1 MQRYGLFYEKE
12 ILTMRTIT
20 LMTEARFGKFGEPL
34 APVALPHTWNNLD
47 GQDGGNDYWRGI
59 GTYEI
64 DLPNPTAGKKQ
75 YIEIQGANHVAT
87 VYCNGRELGTHKGGF
102 STFRY
107 DLTPA
112 MKATDNVLTV
122 IVTNAVSDIYPQTA
136 DFTFYGGLYR
146 DVNFIEVNDA
156 HFDLLKDGT
165 AGVFVTPHCSGK
177 TRLDLFPV
185 NAEGAVVSVELK
197 DAEGNV
203 VGAAGAE
210 AEEHVNILIDVAN
223 PHLWHGMEDPYCYTA
238 AASIVK
244 DGNVLD
250 TVTVTYGYRSFSVD
264 PNTGFWLN
272 GKNVPL
278 HGVSRHQD
286 RLDKGWAISKAD
298 HEQDIALIK
307 EIGANTIRLA
317 HYQHDQYFYD
327 LCDKTGF
334 ALWAEIPF
342 ISKFIPSKEAYENT
356 MSQMKELVAQNYNHP
371 SIFFWGISNE
381 ILIGADNEPLRK
393 NLRDLNQLA
402 KSMDP
407 SRMTTIAEVSGTPVD
422 SEHVYITDVVSYNH
436 YFGWYGGDV
445 AQNGPWFD
453 NFHALNPSIPLGV
466 SEYGVEN
473 IVKWH
478 SAAPMNHDYTE
489 EYASYY
495 HHEMLKTFATRPYL
509 WSTHV
514 WNMFDFAAD
523 ARNEGGVIGR
533 NNKGLVTYDRTLK
546 KDAFYIYKAY
556 WTTEPMVYVAGRRFA
571 DRAPEERNITVYT
584 NCDEVTLVVNGT
596 EVAAKAAVDHAVVF
610 ENVALNDGANEI
622 TAKAGEVSDT
632 ITLNGVAEH
641 NADYTLPDIA
651 AAMAVGNWFDD
662 IADDDDSEEIEVID
676 GYYSIEDTNGVLLAN
691 EECIKVV
698 KGWLMKNGNLT
709 MTSMLTTIRDM
720 MGFGKLPDVLEMTGG
735 ATPKQLAQ
743 LNRQLNKIKKD

>member
-1 MQRYGLFYEKE
+1 
-12 ILTMRTIT
+12 MRTVT
-20 LMTEARFGKFGEPL
+20 LMTEARFGKFGEAL
-34 APVALPHTWNNLD
+34 NQVTLPHTWNNLD
-47 GQDGGNDYWRGI
+47 GQDGGSDYWRGI

-64 DLPNPTAGKKQ
+64 DLPNPTEGKKQ
-75 YIEIQGANHVAT
+75 YIEFQGANHVAT

-102 STFRY
+102 STFRF

-112 MKATDNVLTV
+112 MKPEGNVLTV
-122 IVTNAVSDIYPQTA
+122 VVTNAISDIYPQTA

-146 DVNFIEVNDA
+146 DVNFIEVNET

-165 AGVFVTPHCSGK
+165 QAVFVTPHCSGK
-177 TRLDLFPV
+177 TRLDLFPM
-185 NAEGAVVSVELK
+185 NAHGATIMVELK

-203 VGAAGAE
+203 VGTGAAPARKHTDIIIDITE
-210 AEEHVNILIDVAN
+210 PHV
-223 PHLWHGMEDPYCYTA
+223 WHGVEDPYCYTA
-238 AASIVK
+238 TASIVK
-244 DGNVLD
+244 EDTVVD

-286 RLDKGWAISKAD
+286 RLDKGWAISKED
-298 HEQDIALIK
+298 HEQDCALIK
-307 EIGANTIRLA
+307 EVGANTIRLA

-327 LCDKTGF
+327 LCDHTGF
-334 ALWAEIPF
+334 VLWAEIPF
-342 ISKFIPSKEAYENT
+342 ISKFIPSEEAYENT

-371 SIFFWGISNE
+371 SIFFWGIANE

-393 NLRDLNQLA
+393 NLRALNDLA

-407 SRMTTIAEVSGTPVD
+407 SRKTTIAQVSMTPMD
-422 SEHVYITDVVSYNH
+422 SEHNYITDVVSYNH

-453 NFHALNPSIPLGV
+453 KYHAMNPDIPLGL

-473 IVKWH
+473 ILKWH
-478 SAAPMNHDYTE
+478 SAKPMNHDYTE

-523 ARNEGGVIGR
+523 ARDEGGVRGR
-533 NNKGLVTYDRTLK
+533 NNKGLVTYDRTTK
-546 KDAFYIYKAY
+546 KDAFFIYKAY
-556 WTTEPMVYVAGRRFA
+556 WNAEPMVYVAGRRFA

-584 NCDEVTLVVNGT
+584 NCEEVTLIVNGT
-596 EVAAKAAVDHAVVF
+596 EVETKKAVDHAVVF
-610 ENVALNDGANEI
+610 ENVALAEGANTI
-622 TAKAGEVSDT
+622 TAKAGELEDT

-641 NADYTLPDIA
+641 NPEYTLPDIA
-651 AAMAVGNWFDD
+651 AAMSVGNWFDD
-662 IADDDDSEEIEVID
+662 VADQDESEEIEVIE
-676 GYYSIEDTNGVLLAN
+676 GHYSVEDTIGDLCGN
-691 EECIKVV
+691 EETLKVI
-698 KGWLMKNGNLT
+698 KGWLMSCGNLT
-709 MTSMLTTIRDM
+709 LTSMLSTLADM
-720 MGFGKLPDVLEMTGG
+720 MGSSNLKDVLPLTGG
-735 ATPKQLAQ
+735 CTPKQYAQ
-743 LNRQLNKIKKD
+743 LNRMLSKIEK

>member
-1 MQRYGLFYEKE
+1 MRNVKL
-12 ILTMRTIT
+12 LTQ
-20 LMTEARFGKFGEPL
+20 ARFAKQGETL
-34 APVALPHTWNNLD
+34 AAVALPHTWNAFD

-64 DLPNPTAGKKQ
+64 DLPDPTQGTKQ
-75 YIEIQGANHVAT
+75 YIEFQGANHVAT

-112 MKATDNVLTV
+112 MKASGNVLTV
-122 IVTNAVSDIYPQTA
+122 VVSNAVSDIYPQTA

-146 DVNFIEVNDA
+146 DVNYIEVDEA
-156 HFDLLKDGT
+156 HYDLLKDGT

-185 NAEGAVVSVELK
+185 NAAGCTVTVELK
-197 DAEGNV
+197 DAEGNT
-203 VGAAGAE
+203 VGAAGCDAE
-210 AEEHVNILIDVAN
+210 AHSIVIIDIKN
-223 PHLWHGMEDPYCYTA
+223 PHLWNGMADPYCYTA
-238 AASIVK
+238 VASIVK
-244 DGNVLD
+244 GEEVVD
-250 TVTVTYGYRSFSVD
+250 TVTVTYGYRSFRVD
-264 PNTGFWLN
+264 AATGFYLN

-307 EIGANTIRLA
+307 EVGANTIRLA

-327 LCDKTGF
+327 LCDHTGF

-356 MSQMKELVAQNYNHP
+356 ISQMTELVAQNYNHP

-393 NLRDLNQLA
+393 NLRDLAKLA

-407 SRMTTIAEVSGTPVD
+407 SRLTTLAQVSGTPMD
-422 SEHVYITDVVSYNH
+422 SEHNYITDVVSYNH

-445 AQNGPWFD
+445 SQNGPWFD
-453 NFHALNPSIPLGV
+453 AYHKLNPDIPLGV

-478 SAAPMNHDYTE
+478 SATPMNHDYTE
-489 EYASYY
+489 EYANYY
-495 HHEMLKTFATRPYL
+495 HHEMLKTFAQRPYL

-523 ARNEGGVIGR
+523 ARNESGIQGR
-533 NNKGLVTYDRTLK
+533 NDKGLVTYDRSLK
-546 KDAFYIYKAY
+546 KDAFFIYKAY
-556 WTTEPMVYVAGRRFA
+556 WTSEPMVYIAGRRWV

-584 NCDEVTLVVNGT
+584 NCDKVTLSVNGV
-596 EVAAKAAVDHAVVF
+596 EVETKAAVDHCVVF
-610 ENVALNDGANEI
+610 ENVALADGENTV
-622 TAKAGEVSDT
+622 TAVSCCGAEDT
-632 ITLNGVAEH
+632 VTLNGVAEH
-641 NADYTLPDIA
+641 NPEYTLPDIA
-651 AAMAVGNWFDD
+651 EAMAVGNWFDEVSD
-662 IADDDDSEEIEVID
+662 NADNDEIVVVD
-676 GYYSIEDTNGVLLAN
+676 GCYCVYDTCKDLLSN
-691 EECIKVV
+691 EECFKIV
-698 KGWLMKNGNLT
+698 KGWMMKLGNLT
-709 MTSMLTTIRDM
+709 VASMLTTLRDM
-720 MGFGKLPDVLEMTGG
+720 MGFYKLTDMQAMGG
-735 ATPKQLAQ
+735 FTQKDLAQ
-743 LNRQLNKIKKD
+743 VNRMLSRIKK